1 MSVFVVGSL
10 HLDVVLRAPHHPGV
24 DETVTGSAVD
34 YVFGGKGGNLA
45 LAAARLGSDVRFA
58 GRAGS
63 DRFGDMIRETLG
75 DTPIDLTQLQ
85 RDAGPSGMSAA
96 IVDQNG
102 DYGAVI
108 VSAAN
113 LNIYAEAIKVPGGTS
128 VVVVQNE
135 VPETVN
141 VVVAQK
147 ARAAG
152 IHLIV
157 ATQTPRA
164 DVVTGIIKANI
175 PSRIAFQVSSK
186 TDSRSIL
193 DANGAENLVGKG
205 DMLYL
210 PPGSAQLIRA
220 QGALITDEEAQDL
233 VDACAAQ
240 GDPQYEPEAREAIE
254 SGGLEESDEEI
265 SDEDEEILE
274 KCLGVI
280 YSEKKASTSLLQRR
294 LRLGY
299 TRAARMIDILES
311 RGIIGPG
318 DGAKP
323 REILVDLSDDF
334 E

>member
-10 HLDVVLRAPHHPGV
+10 HLDVVLRAPHLPGV

-34 YVFGGKGGNLA
+34 YVFGGKGGNQA
-45 LAAARLGSDVRFA
+45 LAAARIGSDVRFA

-113 LNIYAEAIKVPGGTS
+113 LNIDAEAIKVPGGTS

-152 IHLIV
+152 AQVWLNAAPARPLPDALMDAVDLLIV
-157 ATQTPRA
+157 NRVEAEFYA
-164 DVVTGIIKANI
+164 DKVGT
-175 PSRIAFQVSSK
+175 SRVL
-186 TDSRSIL
+186 TTR
-193 DANGAENLVGKG
+193 GAEGVEFEGRKSPAFSVDVISTHGAG
-205 DMLYL
+205 DMFV
-210 PPGSAQLIRA
+210 
-220 QGALITDEEAQDL
+220 GALAAE
-233 VDACAAQ
+233 VDAGRTIDDAIPFAQAAAALHVSLELTERVSL
-240 GDPQYEPEAREAIE
+240 DRARVEAFFVAQPNR
-254 SGGLEESDEEI
+254 
-265 SDEDEEILE
+265 
-274 KCLGVI
+274 
-280 YSEKKASTSLLQRR
+280 
-294 LRLGY
+294 
-299 TRAARMIDILES
+299 
-311 RGIIGPG
+311 
-318 DGAKP
+318 
-323 REILVDLSDDF
+323 
-334 E
+334 